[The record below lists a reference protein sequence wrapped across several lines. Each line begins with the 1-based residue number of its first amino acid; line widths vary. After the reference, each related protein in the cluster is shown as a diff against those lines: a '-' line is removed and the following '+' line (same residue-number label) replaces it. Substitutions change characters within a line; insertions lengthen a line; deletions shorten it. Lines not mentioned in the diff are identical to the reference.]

1 MFLSEERPEC
11 SCCSRQADSRCL
23 MKILEPLERGPKY
36 LNFEEV
42 KILKEIIPMVSD
54 SSLLCK
60 NFYSQLYILSRDPQE
75 SQSRLPYCKL
85 STITLQDFLGH
96 CFSKLLVFFGI
107 KTGRKPQSQ
116 EETDVLGVGEAF
128 GCDRPFQT

>member
-96 CFSKLLVFFGI
+96 CFFETFSFLWHQDRQKTSKSG
-107 KTGRKPQSQ
+107 GN
-116 EETDVLGVGEAF
+116 
-128 GCDRPFQT
+128 